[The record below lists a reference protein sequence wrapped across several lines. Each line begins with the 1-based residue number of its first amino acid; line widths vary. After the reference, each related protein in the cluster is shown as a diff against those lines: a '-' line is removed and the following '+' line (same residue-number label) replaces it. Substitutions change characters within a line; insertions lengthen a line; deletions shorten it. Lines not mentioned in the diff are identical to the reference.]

1 MHISQDRNYEQFSQN
16 KVYYRNVCLLPFIKT
31 TPIPSLPTLIYV
43 ADCILVEETTE
54 LWSEVVTRSLL
65 EYI

>member
-1 MHISQDRNYEQFSQN
+1 MFGFFA
-16 KVYYRNVCLLPFIKT
+16 FIKH
-31 TPIPSLPTLIYV
+31 PPSYLYV

-54 LWSEVVTRSLL
+54 LWPEVVTRSLL

>member
-1 MHISQDRNYEQFSQN
+1 MFGY
-16 KVYYRNVCLLPFIKT
+16 CLYQIP
-31 TPIPSLPTLIYV
+31 PILSLPTEIYV

-54 LWSEVVTRSLL
+54 LWPEVVTRSLL